1 MYENY
6 ESTET
11 NSLMRYFQS
20 VSWIAIKESQ
30 KKYEILRAF
39 LASISRL
46 QLKFKICKISFG
58 RYTFDYTVVYNDSKY
73 QIIA

>member
-20 VSWIAIKESQ
+20 VSWIAIKESL
-30 KKYEILRAF
+30 KKYKIFRAF
-39 LASISRL
+39 WLRF
-46 QLKFKICKISFG
+46 QNFNTKFA
-58 RYTFDYTVVYNDSKY
+58 KY
-73 QIIA
+73 HLEDILLTTQ